1 MTMFTDAGADAP
13 AADTTADTCT
23 SLVKSV
29 SVTAMLQARDAAVSR
44 LTQALALY
52 REACEIAR
60 AGQLGQPNWRLDE
73 HGSCGPHIT
82 AGDALK
88 KTLRDVDAGAWRHL
102 MNESGLRTFMDAE
115 ARRSWDATLYTDK
128 VPEFTFD
135 NLKSTFTQLYSTRD
149 EMFDRG
155 VLSCFR
161 KLSWNYKTNSPVKFG
176 KRLVLT
182 GMIGTH
188 RYSHGGRT
196 VVQLFFYGSGRLDQL
211 DDLARAMHVLDGKP
225 EPDHRDAYSNVLS
238 QRSTS
243 GDNTYEDALFALRWF
258 RNGNVH
264 LTFKRP
270 DLVERMNQILAKHHP
285 NALAAPH

>member
-1 MTMFTDAGADAP
+1 MTMFTDTGTEPRFTDDATDAP
-13 AADTTADTCT
+13 SA
-23 SLVKSV
+23 LVKSV
-29 SVTAMLQARDAAVSR
+29 SVTAMLQARDAAVER
-44 LTQALALY
+44 LTQALELY

-73 HGSCGPHIT
+73 RGNCGPHIT

-88 KTLRDVDAGAWRHL
+88 QTLRDVDAGAWRHL

-135 NLKSTFTQLYSTRD
+135 NVKSTFVQLYGTRD

-155 VLSCFR
+155 VIACFR

-182 GMIGTH
+182 NMIGTH
-188 RYSHGGRT
+188 RYSHAGRT

-211 DDLARAMHVLDGKP
+211 DDLARAMHVLDGRP
-225 EPDHRDAYSNVLS
+225 EPDHRNAYSNVLS
-238 QRSTS
+238 QRET
-243 GDNTYEDALFALRWF
+243 GGEAAYEDDLFALRWF
-258 RNGNVH
+258 RNGNLH
-264 LTFKRP
+264 LTFKRT
-270 DLVERMNQILAKHHP
+270 DLVERMNQILVKHHP
-285 NALAAPH
+285 NALPAPH